1 MNIIEAIKSGL
12 PFRRKDW
19 KYAAFITPRKNGVGM
34 QLLEIDYDSI
44 CADDWEV
51 EEVSC
56 YAGCVTITRE
66 QFDAAWSKLWP
77 YDAYNDSLN
86 SINCY
91 TKLERDALAKEL
103 GL

>member
-1 MNIIEAIKSGL
+1 VNLIDAIKSGKR
-12 PFRRKDW
+12 FRRSSWHALRDW
-19 KYAAFITPRKNGVGM
+19 VRPISNMCLSYHCDI
-34 QLLEIDYDSI
+34 L
-44 CADDWEV
+44 ADDWEV

-56 YAGCVTITRE
+56 YVGSAMITRE
-66 QFDAAWSKLWP
+66 QFDKAWSKLWP
-77 YDAYNDSLN
+77 YDPYGDGLN

>member
-1 MNIIEAIKSGL
+1 MKIIEAIKSGKIY
-12 PFRRKDW
+12 F
-19 KYAAFITPRKNGVGM
+19 RKNDSQRFIPGD
-34 QLLEIDYDSI
+34 EYDFTY
-44 CADDWEV
+44 CQVLADDWEV

-56 YAGCVTITRE
+56 YAGSAMITRE
-66 QFDAAWSKLWP
+66 QFDKAWSKLWP
-77 YDAYNDSLN
+77 YDPYGDGLN

>member
-1 MNIIEAIKSGL
+1 MEAIKSGKR
-12 PFRRKDW
+12 FKREGWDKFHSKSEYTIID
-19 KYAAFITPRKNGVGM
+19 FDI
-34 QLLEIDYDSI
+34 LL
-44 CADDWEV
+44 ADDWEI
-51 EEVSC
+51 ESEP
-56 YAGCVTITRE
+56 GTITRE

>member
-1 MNIIEAIKSGL
+1 MNLIEAIKSGKR
-12 PFRRKDW
+12 FRRKSW
-19 KYAAFITPRKNGVGM
+19 TSPKNWLTEKGE
-34 QLLEIDYDSI
+34 LNLNHCLELPIDAI
-44 CADDWEV
+44 IAGDWEV
-51 EEVSC
+51 EQPP
-56 YAGCVTITRE
+56 ATITRE

-77 YDAYNDSLN
+77 QDAYNDSLN